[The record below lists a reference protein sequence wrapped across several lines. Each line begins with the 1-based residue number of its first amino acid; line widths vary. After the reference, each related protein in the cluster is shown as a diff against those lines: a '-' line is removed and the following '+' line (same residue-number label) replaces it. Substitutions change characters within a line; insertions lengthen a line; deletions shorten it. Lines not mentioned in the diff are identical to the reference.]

1 MTDKKPNKIL
11 KYTCVDYRTEMRL
24 LGMRQQLS
32 NSQLTDAEK
41 KKLQNEI
48 DQLEKEMGLT

>member
-11 KYTCVDYRTEMRL
+11 KYTCADYRLEMRL

-32 NSQLTDAEK
+32 NSQLPETEK

-48 DQLEKEMGLT
+48 DQLENEMGLT